1 MTWRV
6 VIDNYDRTGPHT
18 VMVEARTHAE
28 AKRKG
33 AAAYRA
39 QTGKRKAHVVSVY
52 NSGTSNPIPKG
63 KFIPVQAVRLNRN
76 GTISLKV
83 SSATARK
90 LNPRKRNVEMGF
102 YNATG
107 FHPIRSSHDYDP
119 DLASD
124 DYGDFGSGVKKKRK
138 PAKKKAKAKRKR

>member
-1 MTWRV
+1 M
-6 VIDNYDRTGPHT
+6 
-18 VMVEARTHAE
+18 A
-28 AKRKG
+28 
-33 AAAYRA
+33 
-39 QTGKRKAHVVSVY
+39 
-52 NSGTSNPIPKG
+52 IPKG

-76 GTISLKV
+76 GTISIKV

-119 DLASD
+119 DLASN

-138 PAKKKAKAKRKR
+138 PAKKKAKSKKRR